1 MTGTRTRR
9 QAVIEVNDNVDLVT
23 MRRRQDMQRAQES
36 YQKAVAEGRLAV
48 RPARTE
54 NAQLQVATSA
64 PLPADASARRPYQAE
79 PTSQAESTGATLPAT
94 DPEAAWRHT
103 RLGITA
109 GLVVLLL
116 VVWIWQKRT
125 GR

>member
-1 MTGTRTRR
+1 M
-9 QAVIEVNDNVDLVT
+9 IEANDNEDLVT
-23 MRRRQDMQRAQES
+23 MRRQQELERARRE
-36 YQKAVAEGRLAV
+36 YQAAVAEGRLAV
-48 RPARTE
+48 RSARAE
-54 NAQLQVATSA
+54 NAQLAVATSA
-64 PLPADASARRPYQAE
+64 TLSAGRPYQAE
-79 PTSQAESTGATLPAT
+79 PARQAESTSATLPAA

-116 VVWIWQKRT
+116 VVWIWQKKA

>member
-1 MTGTRTRR
+1 M
-9 QAVIEVNDNVDLVT
+9 IEENDNIDLVT
-23 MRRRQDMQRAQES
+23 MRRQQEVQRAQES
-36 YQKAVAEGRLAV
+36 YRQAVAEGRLAV
-48 RPARTE
+48 RPRQGEVPDGRAAPVAADYGGAGR
-54 NAQLQVATSA
+54 QVATSA
-64 PLPADASARRPYQAE
+64 
-79 PTSQAESTGATLPAT
+79 TLPEAIPA

-103 RLGITA
+103 RLAITA

>member
-1 MTGTRTRR
+1 M
-9 QAVIEVNDNVDLVT
+9 IEVNDNVDLVT
-23 MRRRQDMQRAQES
+23 MRRQQELARARRE
-36 YQKAVAEGRLAV
+36 YQAAVAEGRLAV
-48 RPARTE
+48 RSARTE
-54 NAQLQVATSA
+54 NAQLAVATSA
-64 PLPADASARRPYQAE
+64 TLSTDASARRPYQAE

-116 VVWIWQKRT
+116 VVWIWQKRA